1 MAPKCPVHAHP
12 MLVEDEQ
19 FWIDP
24 NPVLARLQERG
35 PIHRVCLPD
44 RIPVWLVTGHDDV
57 RAGLRDQRLARQR
70 KYAGPDYT
78 ATAYPEGQ
86 PDGRLVME
94 DPPEHTATR
103 RLINFAFTPRHVA
116 TIEPRIQEIV
126 TMLLDRVEREAAER
140 GAADLVRTFFAPLPV
155 WVISGILGLHAR
167 HLDKVLAVTDAEF
180 ALAETRDEDDDTDPL
195 GAALMTA
202 QSELNEIL
210 SDLVR
215 SRRAEPADDLISHWA
230 TATDD
235 DGELLPVYDV
245 VDLVMLL
252 YFAGSDTTAG
262 TLVSST
268 VDLMAQPTELA
279 RLRANPE
286 LFPAAVEELLRRNAP
301 ALRAVRRFAIEDM
314 VIAGQRIAAGDT
326 VMLSIRAANRDPA
339 VFADAAAFDMT
350 RPSNHRHLAF
360 GHGPHHCPGNSL
372 AAVEMTIALR
382 ELFLRFPGIE
392 LAVPPE
398 RIPWRRSTLIRAA
411 YGLPVRLGVVAQAA

>member
-1 MAPKCPVHAHP
+1 
-12 MLVEDEQ
+12 MLVDDER

-24 NPVLARLQERG
+24 NPVLTGLQKQG
-35 PIHRVCLPD
+35 PIHRVCMPD
-44 RIPVWLVTGHDDV
+44 RIPVWLVTGYEDV

-103 RLINFAFTPRHVA
+103 RLINFAFTPRYIA
-116 TIEPRIQEIV
+116 TIEPRIHEIV
-126 TMLLDRVEREAAER
+126 TMLLDRVEREVAER
-140 GAADLVRTFFAPLPV
+140 GVADLVRTFFAPLPV

-180 ALAETRDEDDDTDPL
+180 ALAETRGDDDDADPI
-195 GAALMTA
+195 GAALTMA
-202 QSELNEIL
+202 QAELNEIL
-210 SDLVR
+210 TELVGF
-215 SRRAEPADDLISHWA
+215 RRAEPSDDLISHWA

-235 DGELLPVYDV
+235 NGEQLPIYDV
-245 VDLVMLL
+245 VDLVMIL

-268 VDLMAQPTELA
+268 VDLLAQPEQLL

-286 LFPAAVEELLRRNAP
+286 LYPSAIEELLRRNAP
-301 ALRAVRRFAIEDM
+301 ALRAIRRFATEDM

-326 VMLSIRAANRDPA
+326 VMLSIRAANRDPS
-339 VFADAAAFDMT
+339 VFADARAFDIG
-350 RPSNHRHLAF
+350 RRSNHRHLAF
-360 GHGPHHCPGNSL
+360 GHGPHHCPGSTL
-372 AAVEMTIALR
+372 ATVEMTIALR
-382 ELFLRFPGIE
+382 ELFLRFPDLQ

-398 RIPWRRSTLIRAA
+398 QIPWRRSTLIRAS
-411 YGLPVRLGVVAQAA
+411 YGLPVRTTAA